1 MYIKCDVY
9 RLHQLHDLSHWTN
22 IIRYYSLCVRPDL
35 IIQQVFDYELIPLT
49 WLHSTIMLYQ
59 KSVLQLQ
66 SSTDVIITAVA
77 ISVNLPEEYFE

>member
-1 MYIKCDVY
+1 
-9 RLHQLHDLSHWTN
+9 
-22 IIRYYSLCVRPDL
+22 
-35 IIQQVFDYELIPLT
+35 
-49 WLHSTIMLYQ
+49 MLYQ